1 MNYNRL
7 LTDTIYFPQVLQA
20 LRTELPNGDQLAQEK
35 HKLQLFLSNFQYP
48 KSLIFHNLRDALKKI
63 PGHEEILIEM
73 LQQNVDFIEN
83 ERHLMPDEKYR
94 LIRSLPHLMLLIDG
108 EMEESGKPSGILGKV
123 VNVFKD
129 KRVRLTPLQA
139 IFKSYPVRV
148 PCFPAVLIP
157 TN

>member
-1 MNYNRL
+1 MRSASFYHA
-7 LTDTIYFPQVLQA
+7 DYFPQVLQA
-20 LRTELPNGDQLAQEK
+20 LRAELPNGDQLAQEK

-48 KSLIFHNLRDALKKI
+48 KSLIFHNLRDTLKRI

-108 EMEESGKPSGILGKV
+108 ELGGALKPGSPIGKV
-123 VNVFKD
+123 INVFKD
-129 KRVRLTPLQA
+129 KRIRLAPLQA
-139 IFKSYPVRV
+139 IFKSYPV
-148 PCFPAVLIP
+148 L
-157 TN
+157 